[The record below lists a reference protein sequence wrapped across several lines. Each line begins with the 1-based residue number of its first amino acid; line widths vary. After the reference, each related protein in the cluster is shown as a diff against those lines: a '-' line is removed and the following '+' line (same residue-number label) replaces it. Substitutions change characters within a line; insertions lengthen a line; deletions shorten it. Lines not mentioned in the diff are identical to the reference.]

1 MKELD
6 HPLHRY
12 LMFLSEHL
20 TDEQRQEIINLDPE
34 LKKTDELLLKLSADE
49 DTFRLY
55 EAREY
60 ALIERNSII
69 AGGIQKGKEIGLE
82 IGKELGIEIGIDKGI
97 ELRNRELAKRFS
109 TDGYDI
115 EQIAKLLF
123 MTKDDVIQLMKQSN

>member
-1 MKELD
+1 
-6 HPLHRY
+6 
-12 LMFLSEHL
+12 
-20 TDEQRQEIINLDPE
+20 LDPE

-60 ALIERNSII
+60 ALIERNSMI
-69 AGGIQKGKEIGLE
+69 AGGIQKGKEIGIE